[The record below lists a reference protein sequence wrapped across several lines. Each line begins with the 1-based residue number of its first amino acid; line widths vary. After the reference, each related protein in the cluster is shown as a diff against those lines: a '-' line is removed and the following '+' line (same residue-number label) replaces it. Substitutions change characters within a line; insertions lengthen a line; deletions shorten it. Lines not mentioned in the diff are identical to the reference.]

1 MTGPLRLGKP
11 TECFTRFGRWLLTR
25 RARILFC
32 VTKALEPTRCEFR
45 IRGRLSQSLLGA
57 FPGLDAKVMGA
68 ETVLTGPL
76 ADQAAVHGVLAQI
89 EALHLEL
96 LEFRRLSVAA
106 SAGQAAQ
113 HGERAQDRTRSDRP

>member
-1 MTGPLRLGKP
+1 MEAQRVLHTI
-11 TECFTRFGRWLLTR
+11 
-25 RARILFC
+25 RAMPAHPPRQESDW
-32 VTKALEPTRCEFR
+32 VVDALEPTRCEFR
-45 IRGRLSQSLLGA
+45 IRGRLSKALLGA
-57 FPGLDAKVMGA
+57 FPGLDAKVIGA

-106 SAGQAAQ
+106 SAGKQRRTVS
-113 HGERAQDRTRSDRP
+113 ELKTRTRSDQP